1 MFPELFTSFTVGVAA
16 TSSPCVLLLYPGY
29 IAYLASGS
37 RNSQSGKGSYFLGL
51 LVLLGVLVAV
61 LALGLIVAYASL
73 ALGDVLVVAAPI
85 ADILVISLGI
95 LLILGKNP
103 FVRLAQMKVPVL
115 ANPYAG
121 SFTYGLLYGP
131 IILPCSGPLAVSIF
145 ALSFSASQLLEK
157 LSVFLVFGLGMGI
170 PLLVISLLA
179 AAKRD
184 WLARQLTE
192 KHAILSRL
200 AGIIL
205 IGVGIWNLNNNVQLL
220 SAYL

>member
-1 MFPELFTSFTVGVAA
+1 MLPELFTSFTIGVAA

-29 IAYLASGS
+29 IAYLAGS
-37 RNSQSGKGSYFLGL
+37 SRILQNGKGSYFLGL
-51 LVLLGVLVAV
+51 LVLVGVLVAV
-61 LALGLIVAYASL
+61 LILGVVIAYASL
-73 ALGDVLVVAAPI
+73 ALGDVLVVVTPI
-85 ADILVISLGI
+85 ADIVVISLGI
-95 LLILGKNP
+95 LLIAGKNP
-103 FVRLAQMKVPVL
+103 FIRFAQMKVPVI

-145 ALSFSASQLLEK
+145 ALSFSASQLFEK
-157 LSVFLVFGLGMGI
+157 LSVFLMFGLGMGI
-170 PLLVISLLA
+170 PLLIISILA

-184 WLARQLTE
+184 WLARQLAD
-192 KHAILSRL
+192 KHIILSRL

-205 IGVGIWNLNNNVQLL
+205 IGIGIWDLSHNIRLV